1 MDKNPFTGD
10 WMAGWQ
16 NLQRKMWEDWS
27 EVTQSS
33 WTNTWQNETPM
44 NFFKDG
50 MTGWQKMFAMPQ
62 ATPEVMAMRHAMGS
76 MEEFMRMGR
85 EVFKMFQNMSEG
97 SNLTQDWTSQLDKTI
112 QQAKAMFSQGQESFQ
127 GAMGQW
133 GKLDGMNP
141 MMSNPLKAWVDFLNT
156 NPAFSNDTMRALLA
170 GGQASEE
177 AMMRFLSVPGVGYN
191 RERQEKMQEGMR
203 LILEFRRAF
212 EEFQKLMNETSK
224 KALDKLHKKLLER
237 GAEGKPL
244 HSMRDLYVLWVDCN
258 EEANAATVTTKEFN
272 ELNSRMMN
280 ALMRVR
286 RNMAETMDNTMGAMN
301 LPTRRELDSAHRQIA
316 SLRRRL
322 SALEDALQEIKGQDS
337 SAEIH
342 ALRDDMEKLGVRRLR
357 DELADLK
364 RQLEDSSAASAAV
377 AVESANSEA
386 TSDKSAIKK
395 TVRIGNAK
403 PAMVAGAA
411 NKGE

>member
-27 EVTQSS
+27 DVTQSS
-33 WTNTWQNETPM
+33 WTNAWQNENPM

-50 MTGWQKMFAMPQ
+50 MAGWQKMFAMPQ

-97 SNLTQDWTSQLDKTI
+97 TNLSQEWTSQLDKTI

-127 GAMGQW
+127 GVMGQW
-133 GKLDGMNP
+133 GKLDGMNA
-141 MMSNPLKAWVDFLNT
+141 MMSNPMKAWVEFLNT
-156 NPAFSNDTMRALLA
+156 NPIFANDTMRALLT

-177 AMMRFLSVPGVGYN
+177 AMMRFLSAPGVGYN

-203 LILEFRRAF
+203 LVLEFRKAF
-212 EEFQKLMNETSK
+212 EEFQTLMNETSK
-224 KALDKLHKKLLER
+224 KALDKLHKKLLEM
-237 GAEGKPL
+237 GAEGKQL
-244 HSMRDLYVLWVDCN
+244 QSMRDLYVLWVDCN

-286 RNMAETMDNTMGAMN
+286 RNVAETMDNAMGAVN

-322 SALEDALQEIKGQDS
+322 SALEDALQELKGKDS

-364 RQLEDSSAASAAV
+364 RQLEESSSAPTLSV
-377 AVESANSEA
+377 VESSGTEP

-403 PAMVAGAA
+403 PALVAAPA
-411 NKGE
+411 QKGE